1 MRTWPFQKPVPLSVG
16 ETAGQTADRHH
27 GVRGCTPASLQEPQ
41 APRQSGGPPPRPG
54 SRPRGQSG
62 EPAPLPAGRP
72 GAAGDPVSLS
82 LPCSHEVGGHSAQA
96 RHDVPELW
104 ASAVQAHEVSAGR
117 AGRERP
123 GPGLCRGGGR
133 EPALR
138 FRGTRSVCPQRC
150 SGCTTGDDSRVLP
163 VTAERAPSQP
173 PPRFPPSALMTQPRP
188 DGSPLP
194 GGVPVVSRE
203 PECGHR
209 SAPRKEATLT
219 PTHLTGR
226 QGFPR
231 KGPAGVILGFV
242 AIWPVSQ
249 LLGSA
254 RPPRKR
260 PDGMPVAGPAGLYEA
275 CAWAETPTVVYPVLE
290 KIKTAIR
297 IGTKALGGHGTVWRR
312 WGRHLRK
319 PGRPRESQEGRAV
332 VESTLVDGQ
341 KVCDLGLGSHTWPP
355 PPVSPKGGP
364 VCSGKR
370 EHSLSGHLLQVCP
383 LFGFCV
389 LSCRS

>member
-1 MRTWPFQKPVPLSVG
+1 MHTWPFQKPVPLSVG
-16 ETAGQTADRHH
+16 ETAGQTADRRH
-27 GVRGCTPASLQEPQ
+27 GLRGCTPASLQEPQ

-117 AGRERP
+117 AGSERP

-133 EPALR
+133 EPALG

-163 VTAERAPSQP
+163 VTAERAPSQL

-194 GGVPVVSRE
+194 GG
-203 PECGHR
+203 
-209 SAPRKEATLT
+209 SACC
-219 PTHLTGR
+219 R
-226 QGFPR
+226 QGTRMWAPKR
-231 KGPAGVILGFV
+231 TSEGGDSDPHTPHGAAGFSPQRPSRRNFRFCGRM
-242 AIWPVSQ
+242 ACVSASR
-249 LLGSA
+249 LCSPTPKAA
-254 RPPRKR
+254 R
-260 PDGMPVAGPAGLYEA
+260 
-275 CAWAETPTVVYPVLE
+275 
-290 KIKTAIR
+290 
-297 IGTKALGGHGTVWRR
+297 
-312 WGRHLRK
+312 RHA
-319 PGRPRESQEGRAV
+319 SGRAGRTV
-332 VESTLVDGQ
+332 
-341 KVCDLGLGSHTWPP
+341 
-355 PPVSPKGGP
+355 
-364 VCSGKR
+364 
-370 EHSLSGHLLQVCP
+370 
-383 LFGFCV
+383 
-389 LSCRS
+389 